1 MKEHGYYSDSGIRSC
16 LFWWPILGALLFS
29 GVSLSAKS
37 VILPVEAIDESA
49 ELTAEEFNNLYPGI
63 DVSGYL
69 PDEEGYYVEYTHE
82 NLTYYFGPVDQYEEA
97 IKWKEKLLAI
107 REAVISTRLTLQKS
121 EVRIYH
127 FNHEMLAQARAEIE
141 RRQAAA
147 GNWQTGVASEGYEA
161 TGESGEQ
168 GREGDLVIVDRESG
182 EKGQKSGLFGRDS
195 EELSEVRQKSQQ
207 GAPGQA
213 GKQGEG
219 QQLQIVQAGQ
229 QNQQGGMQ
237 LPQIG
242 QQSRQGQ
249 QASNSRTSRSSN
261 SSSSSSSSNSSSASS
276 SGSSGGGPPVPGGSG
291 QPKKGLSWWEI
302 VRRTLFGN

>member
-1 MKEHGYYSDSGIRSC
+1 MREHGCCSDSGIRYS
-16 LFWWPILGALLFS
+16 LFCWSILGALLFS
-29 GVSLSAKS
+29 NVSLSAKS

-49 ELTAEEFNNLYPGI
+49 ELTAEEFSSLYPGI

-97 IKWKEKLLAI
+97 IEWKEKLMAI
-107 REAVISTRLTLQKS
+107 REAVISARLTLQKS

-127 FNHEMLAQARAEIE
+127 FNHEMLAQAKAEIE
-141 RRQAAA
+141 RQQAAA

-161 TGESGEQ
+161 TGEDGEQ
-168 GREGDLVIVDRESG
+168 GREGNLVIVDRESG

-195 EELSEVRQKSQQ
+195 QELSELEQKSQQ
-207 GAPGQA
+207 GDPGQT

-219 QQLQIVQAGQ
+219 QQLQIVQAAQ
-229 QNQQGGMQ
+229 QNQQGRMQ

-249 QASNSRTSRSSN
+249 QASNSRK
-261 SSSSSSSSNSSSASS
+261 SSSSSSSNSSSASNS
-276 SGSSGGGPPVPGGSG
+276 SSSGGGPPIPGGSG
-291 QPKKGLSWWEI
+291 QPEKRLSWWQI
-302 VRRTLFGN
+302 VRRALFGN